1 MKLLQER
8 FHLLIGLLFTV
19 LVFAFLISNF
29 PFAEEVVPEQEPVAD
44 VRVSNFDEIVD
55 LK

>member
-8 FHLLIGLLFTV
+8 FYVFISVLFTV

-29 PFAEEVVPEQEPVAD
+29 PVEEDKSPEHSPVAD
-44 VRVSNFDEIVD
+44 ARIQAE
-55 LK
+55 KK

>member
-8 FHLLIGLLFTV
+8 FYVFISVLFTV

-29 PFAEEVVPEQEPVAD
+29 PVEENNSPEQSPVAD
-44 VRVSNFDEIVD
+44 ARIQPE
-55 LK
+55 KK

>member
-8 FHLLIGLLFTV
+8 FYVFISVLFTV

-29 PFAEEVVPEQEPVAD
+29 PVEEKNPPEQSPVAD
-44 VRVSNFDEIVD
+44 ARIQTE
-55 LK
+55 KK